1 MSLWGLFLLLRCAW
15 LAAVGVCA
23 AVTGDH
29 LVIAKE
35 TARVLGM
42 GSRIYPAAG
51 LPVLGDGGKIP
62 DGLVEE
68 HGSRIIPADGFAA
81 VFPEHKYVFEKE
93 SVCAYVHV
101 VKRLE
106 FSKQRHWQP
115 LTATNNGIGNP

>member
-1 MSLWGLFLLLRCAW
+1 MSKFLELEMFLRGGAAVSDLAVALCICRCLVPDLLRF
-15 LAAVGVCA
+15 VCA

-42 GSRIYPAAG
+42 GNRIYPATG

-81 VFPEHKYVFEKE
+81 VFPEHKYVFERE
-93 SVCAYVHV
+93 TEN
-101 VKRLE
+101 KRACNC
-106 FSKQRHWQP
+106 W
-115 LTATNNGIGNP
+115 